1 MHVEQTRLVLDESHE
16 DAVRALLF
24 PDLEAWTLV
33 LVGAAGDRSVE
44 IVLREELEGLF
55 PGPGA
60 GDDQSAIHL
69 VEDALRESGHQ
80 PSAGLHEPDAVAAWT
95 LVPLG

>member
-1 MHVEQTRLVLDESHE
+1 MKQGRLALDGSHE
-16 DAVRALLF
+16 GAVRALLF

-33 LVGAAGDRSVE
+33 LIGAAGDRSVE
-44 IVLREELEGLF
+44 ILLREELEGLL

-60 GDDQSAIHL
+60 GDDQSVFQL
-69 VEDALRESGHQ
+69 VEDAMRASGHR